1 MPRGRPK
8 KQLQA
13 IQEDEILEEVEEHEE
28 SAPVIDEK
36 QLEVIEGLEAE
47 GDRPAA
53 NAGSVSNSRWKYI
66 ARCVDSSMLSAV
78 RDRANALLEM
88 AEAECRSILHDFT
101 MQLMKLSKQ
110 VLPAVCTAYA
120 IFHADLVIFDSPLA
134 LQCNWPHHCQEPL

>member
-13 IQEDEILEEVEEHEE
+13 IQEDEILEEAEEHEE
-28 SAPVIDEK
+28 SAPIISEK
-36 QLEVIEGLEAE
+36 QLEVIAGLEAE

-53 NAGSVSNSRWKYI
+53 NAGAVGNPQYKYI
-66 ARCVDSSMLSAV
+66 TRCVDVSMLSAV
-78 RDRANALLEM
+78 QDRANALLEM

-110 VLPAVCTAYA
+110 VFPATCTAHPRICA
-120 IFHADLVIFDSPLA
+120 GPMSLVQLSCPA
-134 LQCNWPHHCQEPL
+134 SESATSMPEAA